1 MDCETVYIML
11 IVCYE
16 YVISKLK
23 LLLILTSFGESPE
36 GNQNQYASLPEPFP
50 LKRKRKKKKIKL
62 IVLLLHK
69 KMIPSNHLCDLIF
82 RVNQCWRL
90 QKQEKPVTRFVT
102 SLSV

>member
-36 GNQNQYASLPEPFP
+36 GNQNQYASIPEPFP
-50 LKRKRKKKKIKL
+50 LKSKRKKKDK
-62 IVLLLHK
+62 
-69 KMIPSNHLCDLIF
+69 
-82 RVNQCWRL
+82 VN
-90 QKQEKPVTRFVT
+90 RFVT
-102 SLSV
+102 TQEDDSKQSFV